1 MLRWHGLREA
11 TSTVSL
17 SWAPR
22 TCIGL
27 RWAVSGAGHEAGL
40 EPLGDGPE
48 GFFYYLVGQGVAGEV
63 AGVHV
68 DGEELPDVEDP
79 VR

>member
-1 MLRWHGLREA
+1 MNLEADLTARDGL
-11 TSTVSL
+11 
-17 SWAPR
+17 
-22 TCIGL
+22 
-27 RWAVSGAGHEAGL
+27 
-40 EPLGDGPE
+40 
-48 GFFYYLVGQGVAGEV
+48 YLVGQGVAGEV